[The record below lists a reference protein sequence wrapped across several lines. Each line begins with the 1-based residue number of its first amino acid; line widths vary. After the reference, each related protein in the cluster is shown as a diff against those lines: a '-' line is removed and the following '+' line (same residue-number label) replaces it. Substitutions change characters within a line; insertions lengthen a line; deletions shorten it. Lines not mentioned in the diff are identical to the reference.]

1 MTPEVLSHLFEPF
14 YTTKP
19 PGRGTGL
26 GLATVYDIVTT
37 SGGCLTVESRQ
48 GIGTLVTIYWPTT
61 AAVSAGAEPARRRE
75 LDGHGTETILLAEDD
90 SGIREIVPK
99 MLERYGYTVLAPEV
113 PADAAGI
120 AASYPGAIDLFLTDI
135 VMPGVSGPVLAQRVV
150 GSRPQIQVLFVS
162 GYVPTAT
169 QYPGAMS
176 ANTGFLQ
183 KPFTAGTIARKVREC
198 LDRRGT
204 NDRRTH
210 AIG

>member
-1 MTPEVLSHLFEPF
+1 
-14 YTTKP
+14 
-19 PGRGTGL
+19 
-26 GLATVYDIVTT
+26 
-37 SGGCLTVESRQ
+37 
-48 GIGTLVTIYWPTT
+48 
-61 AAVSAGAEPARRRE
+61 
-75 LDGHGTETILLAEDD
+75 
-90 SGIREIVPK
+90 
-99 MLERYGYTVLAPEV
+99 V

-150 GSRPQIQVLFVS
+150 GARPQIQVLFVS

-169 QYPGAMS
+169 RYPGAMS
-176 ANTGFLQ
+176 TNTGFLQ

-204 NDRRTH
+204 TDGGSH